1 MRKEFSAVCLLLTS
15 FLLFSSVAK
24 AAVFIVT
31 RSDDRNNATCV
42 LGDCSLREAVKAANI
57 NGASDTIN
65 FDAGVTSIQLTG
77 ALPEITSVISIQG
90 GSGVTVI
97 GDKDNSTFRPFLVS
111 IMGVGNLTMD
121 RITVVDGKETVGGGL
136 WNRAT
141 TTLTN
146 CTFAGNEATS
156 DAGGVYNTG
165 TMTISNSVI
174 NVNSAV
180 FKGGGIANGG
190 TLTIIESTVG
200 FNSSDQP
207 TSTLAE
213 STGGGIHNVGFLT
226 VIRSTIAG
234 NITAGN
240 GGGIF
245 NAAVSA
251 VKIINSTI
259 SFNSAYQGSGGGVY
273 DIGAGTTV
281 TNSTIAT
288 NFSTVGS
295 GFYNES
301 NNPSFLRNTII
312 AGNDGGSTAPDVFG
326 PFSNSFNNLIGKSD
340 GSTGLVNGAN
350 GNIVGTIAAP
360 VDPMIMPLAE
370 NGGATQTHRL
380 MSGSPAINAGSNAL
394 ALDEN
399 NQTLTT
405 DQRGTGFF
413 RINGTTVDIGAFE
426 FSMPTAAS
434 VAIGGRVMTPTGRG
448 IFGARVLLTSVG
460 GNRSFAITNPFG
472 YYRFTDVPAGETY
485 IIEAKHKLYS
495 FAPQVISLTEDF
507 GELNFTA
514 LLSKQNFGEIK
525 KWERNF

>member
-1 MRKEFSAVCLLLTS
+1 MRKEFSAICLLLTS
-15 FLLFSSVAK
+15 FLLFSAMAK
-24 AAVFIVT
+24 AAVFTVT
-31 RSDDRNNATCV
+31 RSDDRNNATCAV
-42 LGDCSLREAVKAANI
+42 GDCSLREAIKAANI

-65 FDAGVTSIQLTG
+65 FDVGVTTIQLAS

-90 GSGVTVI
+90 GNGVTVS
-97 GDKDNSTFRPFLVS
+97 GDKDNSTFRPFQVS

-121 RITVVDGKETVGGGL
+121 KITVVDGKETVGGGL

-141 TTLTN
+141 ATLTN
-146 CTFAGNEATS
+146 CAFIGNEATS

-174 NVNSAV
+174 NFNSAV

-213 STGGGIHNVGFLT
+213 SDGGGIHNVGFLT
-226 VIRSTIAG
+226 IIRSTVAG

-251 VKIINSTI
+251 IKIINSTI
-259 SFNSAYQGSGGGVY
+259 SFNSAYQGTGGGIY

-281 TNSTIAT
+281 TNATIAT
-288 NFSTVGS
+288 NFSTLGS

-301 NNPSFLRNTII
+301 NNPSFLRNTIV
-312 AGNDGGSTAPDVFG
+312 AGNTGGATTSDVFG
-326 PFSNSFNNLIGKSD
+326 PFSNSFNNLIGTSD
-340 GSTGLVNGAN
+340 NSTGLTGGAN

-360 VDPMIMPLAE
+360 VDPKIMPLAD

-380 MSGSPAINAGSNAL
+380 MSDSQAINAGSNAL
-394 ALDEN
+394 AVDQN
-399 NQTLTT
+399 DTALTT
-405 DQRGTGFF
+405 DQRGAGFP
-413 RINGTTVDIGAFE
+413 RINDGTVDIGAFE
-426 FSMPTAAS
+426 SSSPTAAS
-434 VAIGGRVMTPTGRG
+434 VSIGGRVKTATGRG
-448 IFGARVLLTSVG
+448 IFGARITLTNAF
-460 GNRSFAITNPFG
+460 GNQSSAITNAFG
-472 YYRFTDVPAGETY
+472 YYRFQDVPAGEIY
-485 IIEAKHKLYS
+485 IIEARHKLYS
-495 FAPQVISLTEDF
+495 FAPQIINLTEDF
-507 GELNFTA
+507 GELNFTS
-514 LLSKQNFGEIK
+514 LLTKQNLEEIQK
-525 KWERNF
+525 